1 MPALP
6 HPRLP
11 RAFLRSLS
19 AGASSVRAVSLAS
32 HSVVSL
38 ASPCAILRGLGFRLS
53 DRSVC
58 RVRVSGQCMED
69 ARRRRR
75 AIRRA
80 LRPPRAPKSMQPC
93 RHTRR
98 TYCVRCVLCVQTV
111 RREQIRSCARFTVH
125 ESLRVKLH
133 DPPTGRAARARR
145 TAPQSSGRD
154 AERPAAPRVAPP
166 RSVAARPLDGL
177 PVQIRAPP
185 LIEREI
191 WPARA
196 YSRAYLH
203 RVDDRLME
211 VHVPRPRPPRRVRAH
226 ADHSETTASCVTE

>member
-1 MPALP
+1 M
-6 HPRLP
+6 
-11 RAFLRSLS
+11 
-19 AGASSVRAVSLAS
+19 RAVGVGRSGARS
-32 HSVVSL
+32 G
-38 ASPCAILRGLGFRLS
+38 LRARLS
-53 DRSVC
+53 RCSHADTHAARTACGVCFASKRCDESRSDR
-58 RVRVSGQCMED
+58 
-69 ARRRRR
+69 
-75 AIRRA
+75 
-80 LRPPRAPKSMQPC
+80 
-93 RHTRR
+93 
-98 TYCVRCVLCVQTV
+98 
-111 RREQIRSCARFTVH
+111 CARFTVH

-191 WPARA
+191 WAAQA